1 MSSAMFL
8 SAYLALLASP
18 GVLGAVS
25 LRRLSS
31 VYLPH
36 GFTGDGAPLYSMGD
50 HGAVEQMTYDPGNH
64 YIYTVGEATILNIID
79 IQDPSTPRVVFR
91 QYLPG
96 GATDIDSCGNYIAVA
111 IHAEPHTRPGTVL
124 IYEMYDPVQN
134 DLRLI
139 HTIQV
144 GPLPDMLKF
153 TKDCRKLVTCN
164 EGEPANTESGD
175 IVDPEGSATIVEFRS
190 GDLANEI
197 EPTVRTATFHK
208 FEQHAYRYQ
217 AKGLRWLFP
226 EVTHGPENNTQV
238 TRFSLSQSLEP
249 EYLAF
254 SHDETKA
261 YVVLQE
267 NNAIAVLDMAT
278 ASFEEIYPLGSKYWG
293 TASLDTSDEDGGI
306 NLREW
311 PIYSLFQPDGMK
323 TFSHRGR
330 HYILTANEGDDKEIQ
345 IGGEEFTD
353 SVKGRDIMRDSLLG
367 SGFSSGRVRRA
378 LRHETELSCIRFS
391 AFDGK
396 DRWDQ
401 TKFSALHAFGGR
413 GFSVWDAEDVSLVWD
428 SEDDAER
435 MIASFHPDIFNS
447 YYNEAALDK
456 DIRKNFDKRS
466 CKKGPETEAVAIGS
480 VGGQTVLFVANERSS
495 TIMLYTLPDTDIISP
510 VFQSIYWP
518 GAPAGTWRQA
528 YDSRTVG
535 DVDPEDL
542 RFVAAEDSPNGSPL
556 LLVTGTVSGTVSVYE
571 VYDDTEVTASAGV
584 VLPGILTT
592 YLTAIALALY
602 TCSGDL

>member
-1 MSSAMFL
+1 MSPSMFL
-8 SAYLALLASP
+8 HVLLAMVVVPCAWS
-18 GVLGAVS
+18 AVT
-25 LRRLSS
+25 LRQVSS

-36 GFTGDGAPLYSMGD
+36 GFEFDGSPLYAMGD
-50 HGAVEQMTYDPGNH
+50 HGAVEQITYDARNH
-64 YIYTVGEATILNIID
+64 HIYTVGDATILNIID
-79 IQDPSTPRVVFR
+79 IRYPSAPRVVFR

-96 GATDIDSCGNYIAVA
+96 RATDIDSCGNYIAVA
-111 IHAEPHTRPGTVL
+111 LQAEPITRPGTVA
-124 IYEMYDPVQN
+124 IYEMYDPVNN

-175 IVDPEGSATIVEFRS
+175 IVDPEGSATIIEFSS
-190 GDLANEI
+190 GFLANEI
-197 EPTVRTATFHK
+197 EPIVRTATFHK

-226 EVTHGPENNTQV
+226 EVTHGPENNTRV

-254 SHDETKA
+254 SHNETKA

-311 PIYSLFQPDGMK
+311 PIYSMFQPDGMK
-323 TFSHRGR
+323 SFTHRDR
-330 HYILTANEGDDKEIQ
+330 HYILTANEGDNKKIQ
-345 IGGEEFTD
+345 IGGERFTD
-353 SVKGRDIMRDSLLG
+353 IVKGRDIMKDSLLG
-367 SGFSSGRVRRA
+367 ADFTSSRVKRA
-378 LRHETELSCIRFS
+378 LSDETELACTHFS
-391 AFDGK
+391 AYDGK
-396 DRWDQ
+396 DRWNHE
-401 TKFSALHAFGGR
+401 KFSALHAFGGR
-413 GFSVWDAEDVSLVWD
+413 GFSVWDAEDLSLVWD
-428 SEDDAER
+428 SGDDAER
-435 MIASFHPDIFNS
+435 MISNYHPDIFNS
-447 YYNEAALDK
+447 YYKESALDK
-456 DIRKNFDKRS
+456 DIRKNFDKTS

-480 VGGQTVLFVANERSS
+480 VGDQTVLFVANERSS
-495 TIMLYTLPDTDIISP
+495 TIMLYTLPDTDLISP

-518 GAPAGTWRQA
+518 GKLTGTWREA
-528 YDSRTVG
+528 YESRTVG

-542 RFVAAEDSPNGSPL
+542 RFVSSEDSPNGRPL
-556 LLVTGTVSGTVSVYE
+556 LLVAGTVSGTVSVYE
-571 VYDDTEVTASAGV
+571 VYDDTDVTASAGL

-592 YLTAIALALY
+592 YLTAIALTVY
-602 TCSGDL
+602 TVQ